1 MLGINELK
9 NRVRD
14 DLALRDLD
22 VHCYFGEW
30 TRFHNEETAEL
41 PYAIFG
47 LGPFLPGLP
56 NENLSPGPVQRNG
69 PTKAARV
76 LASRAQTT
84 QVWVCG
90 ERPSEDTLTDTYHF
104 EEAQHESTAALLHE
118 VIVSIERVTV
128 RIGKLTWG
136 TGQWLHHEEEGLY
149 GAVALLV
156 FTIQL
161 PVFDVTLTRRHPGRV
176 TATVTTNNSPGSS
189 TTVTA
194 PKP

>member
-1 MLGINELK
+1 MLWVNVIK
-9 NRVRD
+9 KMVAV
-14 DLALRDLD
+14 DLAARDLD

-30 TRFHNEETAEL
+30 TRFHNAETSDP

-47 LGPFLPGLP
+47 LAPFLPGLP

-76 LASRAQTT
+76 LLSLNQTV

-90 ERPSEDTLTDTYHF
+90 ERPAQDTPAEFF
-104 EEAQHESTAALLHE
+104 EEVQHENTAALLHE
-118 VIVSIERVTV
+118 VMVSIDRVSV
-128 RIGKLTWG
+128 RIGRLTWG
-136 TGQWLHHEEEGLY
+136 TGQWLLHEQEGLY

-161 PVFDVTLTRRHPGRV
+161 PVFDVTLVRLHPGTV
-176 TATVTTNNSPGSS
+176 KGTVTTNHTAGSS